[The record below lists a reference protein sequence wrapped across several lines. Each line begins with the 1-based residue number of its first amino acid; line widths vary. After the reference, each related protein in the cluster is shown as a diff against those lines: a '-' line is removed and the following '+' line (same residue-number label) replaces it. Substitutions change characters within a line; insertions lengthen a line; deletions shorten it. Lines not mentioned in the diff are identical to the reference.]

1 MSDKKKQEGET
12 LAENSQRTLVTLDQL
27 SQTIEVMSS
36 VVNRLLA
43 HLSEQVA
50 AAIKPSASQSQPLC
64 TSATGGTSSKS
75 DDHTATGSS
84 SSAQNPLQ
92 RGSSRSTTPTNS
104 NDNDDAEKPGYQKS
118 LIVELSS
125 DAEVTRDPRV
135 TLH

>member
-1 MSDKKKQEGET
+1 MSDKKKQEEET

-36 VVNRLLA
+36 VVNRLRA

-50 AAIKPSASQSQPLC
+50 AAIKPAASQSQPLC
-64 TSATGGTSSKS
+64 TSATSRTSDDRAATTSS
-75 DDHTATGSS
+75 G
-84 SSAQNPLQ
+84 SAQNPLQ